1 VKKSNG
7 QRMKDYFLKVM
18 KKKINLINEMENIE
32 NEIDNAEQYND
43 FINTLDEVGLHNLD
57 NAMEA

>member
-1 VKKSNG
+1 
-7 QRMKDYFLKVM
+7 MKDYFLKVM